1 MRWESKILL
10 AAAILAGA
18 VVLSPLPAAAEEL
31 NLRCEFVNYRCS
43 PEIYRID
50 LNTGVVTSFGCGS
63 APWDLPHRAQ
73 ISHDAIVVP
82 GRDGTFLAISRVT
95 GDATIMQRWRGTCKK
110 VEGRVI
116 P

>member
-1 MRWESKILL
+1 MKRQFKIAR
-10 AAAILAGA
+10 AAAAFAGA
-18 VVLSPLPAAAEEL
+18 TTLLPLAAAAEEL
-31 NLRCEFVNYRCS
+31 HLRCEFANYRCS

-50 LNTGVVTSFGCGS
+50 LNTGAVTNFACGS
-63 APWDLPHRAQ
+63 PPWVLPHRAQ
-73 ISHDAIVVP
+73 ISRDAIVVP

-116 P
+116 D